1 MLENLK
7 GKSSSP
13 TLRSLRCYQY
23 IFKDLLNMRNNKR
36 TISLQLDQA
45 HKKLVKP
52 VVRGSNTYH
61 HSLNLFLGLIFF
73 LKVEVLKEWD
83 RFDFL
88 SSLELWFTLVH
99 YVFSSWCTGGS
110 NMDNLNS
117 WAINQSANQ
126 SI

>member
-1 MLENLK
+1 MLLIHFK
-7 GKSSSP
+7 D
-13 TLRSLRCYQY
+13 
-23 IFKDLLNMRNNKR
+23 IFKDLLNNNKR

-52 VVRGSNTYH
+52 AVRGSNTYH

-73 LKVEVLKEWD
+73 LKAVFFLKEVLKEWN

-117 WAINQSANQ
+117 
-126 SI
+126 